1 MLLPDIPRGPTWTH
15 AHLQACLARYAASLP
30 KSSRMRFFESWERR
44 HDRASAAALN
54 QAAKAAFVAQR
65 KVA

>member
-1 MLLPDIPRGPTWTH
+1 
-15 AHLQACLARYAASLP
+15 
-30 KSSRMRFFESWERR
+30 MRFFESWERR